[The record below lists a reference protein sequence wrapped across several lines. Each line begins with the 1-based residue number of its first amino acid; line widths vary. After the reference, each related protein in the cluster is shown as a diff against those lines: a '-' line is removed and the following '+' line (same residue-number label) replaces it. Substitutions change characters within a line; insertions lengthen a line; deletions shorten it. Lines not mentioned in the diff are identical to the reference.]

1 MKGFTNSEVNK
12 LTEALELYIPLYNAK
27 FFNEAELGSITFSEE
42 FEHNMQLLIN
52 SQKKSKVKLLSARK
66 KRVICLIAAILL
78 LLATAGFGVTA
89 VRKRQHHFIVNK
101 YDKYSD
107 IIVATEKPQGT
118 TSEPDIYLQ
127 YILIPTYIPEGYKLT
142 KEEDLDDVYMFEY
155 QKSKS
160 AVITLDEFTIA
171 GTGNIMVDT
180 EDAYVEDITV
190 NGMEGIYV
198 DKCYAGKYYHKT
210 IVWSDGRY
218 QYLLGGTMTRDE
230 IFKMVKS
237 LKKVEH
243 PKTKATTTSPQKD
256 D

>member
-52 SQKKSKVKLLSARK
+52 SQKKSKVKLLSTHK
-66 KRVICLIAAILL
+66 KRIVCLIAAILL

-89 VRKRQHHFIVNK
+89 IRKRQHHFIINK

-107 IIVATEKPQGT
+107 VIVATEKPQGT
-118 TSEPDIYLQ
+118 THKQEIYLE
-127 YILIPTYIPEGYKLT
+127 YIMLPTYIPEGYKLYSAD
-142 KEEDLDDVYMFEY
+142 EDALMGYFIEY
-155 QKSKS
+155 R
-160 AVITLDEFTIA
+160 A
-171 GTGNIMVDT
+171 GKYESVHLEQSIVGAGNPLIDT

-190 NGMEGIYV
+190 NGFEGIYV
-198 DKCYAGKYYHKT
+198 DKCYAGKYYNKT
-210 IVWSDGRY
+210 IVWSDGQH
-218 QYLLGGTMTRDE
+218 QYILSGSITRDQ
-230 IFKMVKS
+230 IFKMAKS
-237 LKKVEH
+237 LKRAEP
-243 PKTKATTTSPQKD
+243 PKPKITTTLPQKD